1 MNKAF
6 ECYTLLLIGI
16 LALFGVSVQFI
27 ISINRAIVEDNSVG
41 EVVINMLGYFTILT
55 NTFAAIVLITL
66 SLLPNSR
73 MGKVFAT
80 PKVFGCVVTSMLWV
94 GIGFHV
100 LLSDY
105 WSPDGMEAVTN
116 YLNHYIVPSA
126 LFLIWLVFPPKT
138 QIPKW
143 TPLIWEIYPVIYGIY
158 IILLGELVDKY
169 PYPFFDVNV
178 IGYSKALLNGLV
190 ILLVILGIGYFVR
203 STVNLSSRLR
213 SNQSR

>member
-6 ECYTLLLIGI
+6 ERYILLLIGI
-16 LALFGVSVQFI
+16 LALFGVSAQFI
-27 ISINRAIVEDNSVG
+27 ISINRAIAADNSVSQ
-41 EVVINMLGYFTILT
+41 VVINMLGYFTILT
-55 NTFAAIVLITL
+55 NTFAAAVLIIV

-73 MGKVFAT
+73 IGKIFAR

-126 LFLIWLVFPPKT
+126 LLIIWLVFPPKT

-143 TPLIWEIYPVIYGIY
+143 TPILWEVYPVIYGIY
-158 IILLGELVDKY
+158 IILRGELIGNY

-178 IGYSKALLNGLV
+178 IAYPKALLNGLV

-203 STVNLSSRLR
+203 LAVNLSSKLQR
-213 SNQSR
+213 

>member
-6 ECYTLLLIGI
+6 ERYTLLLIGI

-27 ISINRAIVEDNSVG
+27 ISINRAIAVDNSVSQ
-41 EVVINMLGYFTILT
+41 VVINMLGYFTILT
-55 NTFAAIVLITL
+55 NTFAAVVLTVVG
-66 SLLPNSR
+66 LLPNSR
-73 MGKVFAT
+73 IGKIFAR

-126 LFLIWLVFPPKT
+126 LLIIWLVFPPKT

-143 TPLIWEIYPVIYGIY
+143 TPLLWEVYPVIYGIY
-158 IILLGELVDKY
+158 IILRGELIGNY

-178 IGYSKALLNGLV
+178 IAYPKALLNGLV

-203 STVNLSSRLR
+203 LAVNLSSKLQR
-213 SNQSR
+213 

>member
-55 NTFAAIVLITL
+55 NTFAAIVLTTL
-66 SLLPNSR
+66 SLFPNSR

-203 STVNLSSRLR
+203 STVNRSSRLR
-213 SNQSR
+213 SSQSR

>member
-6 ECYTLLLIGI
+6 ERYTLLLIGI

-55 NTFAAIVLITL
+55 NTFAAIVLTTL

-138 QIPKW
+138 QIPKL

-158 IILLGELVDKY
+158 IILRGELVDKY
-169 PYPFFDVNV
+169 PYPFFDVNI

>member
-6 ECYTLLLIGI
+6 ERYTLLLIGI

-27 ISINRAIVEDNSVG
+27 ISINRAIAADNSVSQ
-41 EVVINMLGYFTILT
+41 VVINMLGYFTILT
-55 NTFAAIVLITL
+55 NTFAAAVLIIV

-73 MGKVFAT
+73 IGKIFAR

-126 LFLIWLVFPPKT
+126 LLIIWLVFPPKT

-143 TPLIWEIYPVIYGIY
+143 TPLLWEVYPVIYGIY
-158 IILLGELVDKY
+158 IILRGELIGNY

-178 IGYSKALLNGLV
+178 IAYPKALLNGLV

-203 STVNLSSRLR
+203 LAVNLSSKLQR
-213 SNQSR
+213 

>member
-6 ECYTLLLIGI
+6 ERYILLLIGI

-27 ISINRAIVEDNSVG
+27 ISINRAIAADNSVSQ
-41 EVVINMLGYFTILT
+41 VVINMLGYFTILT
-55 NTFAAIVLITL
+55 NTFAAVVLTVVG
-66 SLLPNSR
+66 LLPNSR
-73 MGKVFAT
+73 IGKIFAT

-126 LFLIWLVFPPKT
+126 LLIIWLVFPPKT

-143 TPLIWEIYPVIYGIY
+143 TPIFWEVYPVIYGIY
-158 IILLGELVDKY
+158 IILRGELIGNY

-178 IGYSKALLNGLV
+178 IAYPKALLNGLV

-203 STVNLSSRLR
+203 LSVNLSSKLQR
-213 SNQSR
+213 

>member
-6 ECYTLLLIGI
+6 ERYTLLLIGI

-55 NTFAAIVLITL
+55 NTFAAIVLTTL
-66 SLLPNSR
+66 SLFPNSR
-73 MGKVFAT
+73 MGKVFIT

>member
-6 ECYTLLLIGI
+6 ERYTLLLIGV

-27 ISINRAIVEDNSVG
+27 ISINRVILEDNSVG
-41 EVVINMLGYFTILT
+41 AIVINMLGYFTILT
-55 NTFAAIVLITL
+55 NTFTAIVLTTL
-66 SLLPNSR
+66 SLFPNSR

-80 PKVFGCVVTSMLWV
+80 PEVFGCVVTSMLWV
-94 GIGFHV
+94 GVGFHV

-126 LFLIWLVFPPKT
+126 LLLIWLVFPPKT

-143 TPLIWEIYPVIYGIY
+143 TPFIWEIYPVIYGIY
-158 IILLGELVDKY
+158 VILRGKLIDKY

-178 IGYSKALLNGLV
+178 IGYPKALLNGLV
-190 ILLVILGIGYFVR
+190 ILIVILAIGYFVR
-203 STVNLSSRLR
+203 VTVNLSSRL
-213 SNQSR
+213 QS

>member
-1 MNKAF
+1 MIKAF
-6 ECYTLLLIGI
+6 ERYTLLLIGM

-27 ISINRAIVEDNSVG
+27 ISINRAIAEGNSVG
-41 EVVINMLGYFTILT
+41 EVVINMLAYLTILT
-55 NTFAAIVLITL
+55 NIFVAVVLAIVG
-66 SLLPNSR
+66 LLPNSR

-126 LFLIWLVFPPKT
+126 LLTIWLVFPPKN
-138 QIPKW
+138 QIPKGI
-143 TPLIWEIYPVIYGIY
+143 PFLWEIYPAIYGIY
-158 IILLGELVDKY
+158 IIIRGEFINKY

-178 IGYSKALLNGLV
+178 ISYPKALLNGLV
-190 ILLVILGIGYFVR
+190 ILIVILGIGYFVR
-203 STVNLSSRLR
+203 MIVNLSSRLQR
-213 SNQSR
+213 

>member
-6 ECYTLLLIGI
+6 ERYTLLLIGV

-27 ISINRAIVEDNSVG
+27 ISINRAILEDNSVG
-41 EVVINMLGYFTILT
+41 AIVINMLGYFTILT
-55 NTFAAIVLITL
+55 NTLTAVVLTTL
-66 SLLPNSR
+66 SLFPNSR

-94 GIGFHV
+94 GVGFHV

-126 LFLIWLVFPPKT
+126 LLLIWLVFPPKT
-138 QIPKW
+138 KIPKW
-143 TPLIWEIYPVIYGIY
+143 TPFIWEIYPVIYGIY
-158 IILLGELVDKY
+158 VILRGKFIDKY

-178 IGYSKALLNGLV
+178 IGYPKALLNGLV
-190 ILLVILGIGYFVR
+190 ILIVILGIGYFVR
-203 STVNLSSRLR
+203 LTVNLSSRL
-213 SNQSR
+213 QS

>member
-6 ECYTLLLIGI
+6 ERYTLLLIGI

-55 NTFAAIVLITL
+55 NTFAAIVLTTL
-66 SLLPNSR
+66 SLFPNSR
-73 MGKVFAT
+73 MGKVFIT

-126 LFLIWLVFPPKT
+126 LLLIWFVFPPKT

-143 TPLIWEIYPVIYGIY
+143 TPFIWEIYPVIYGIY
-158 IILLGELVDKY
+158 IILRGELIDKY

-213 SNQSR
+213 K

>member
-6 ECYTLLLIGI
+6 ERYTLLLIGI

-27 ISINRAIVEDNSVG
+27 ISINRAIAADNSVSQ
-41 EVVINMLGYFTILT
+41 VVINMLGYFTILT
-55 NTFAAIVLITL
+55 NTFAAAVLIIV

-73 MGKVFAT
+73 IGKIFAR

-126 LFLIWLVFPPKT
+126 LLIIWLVFPPKT

-143 TPLIWEIYPVIYGIY
+143 TPLFWEVYPVIYGIY
-158 IILLGELVDKY
+158 IILRGELIDKY

-178 IGYSKALLNGLV
+178 IGYPKALLNGLV
-190 ILLVILGIGYFVR
+190 ILIVILGIGYFVR
-203 STVNLSSRLR
+203 LVVNLSSRLQR
-213 SNQSR
+213 

>member
-6 ECYTLLLIGI
+6 ERYILLLIGI
-16 LALFGVSVQFI
+16 LALFGVSAQFI
-27 ISINRAIVEDNSVG
+27 ISINRAIAADNSVSQ
-41 EVVINMLGYFTILT
+41 VVINMLGYFTILT
-55 NTFAAIVLITL
+55 NTFAAVVLIIVG
-66 SLLPNSR
+66 LLPNSR

-80 PKVFGCVVTSMLWV
+80 PTVFGCVITSMLWV
-94 GIGFHV
+94 GIGFHL

-126 LFLIWLVFPPKT
+126 LLIIWLIFPPKT
-138 QIPKW
+138 QISKW
-143 TPLIWEIYPVIYGIY
+143 TPLFWELYPVVYGIY
-158 IILLGELVDKY
+158 IILRGELIGNY

-178 IGYSKALLNGLV
+178 IAYPKALLNGLV

-203 STVNLSSRLR
+203 LAVNLSSKLQR
-213 SNQSR
+213 

>member
-27 ISINRAIVEDNSVG
+27 ISINRAIVEDNSVC

-55 NTFAAIVLITL
+55 NTFAAIVLTTL

-158 IILLGELVDKY
+158 IILLGELVDRY
-169 PYPFFDVNV
+169 PYPFFDVNI

>member
-6 ECYTLLLIGI
+6 ERYTLLLIGI

-55 NTFAAIVLITL
+55 NTFAAIVLTTL

-73 MGKVFAT
+73 IGKVFAT

-116 YLNHYIVPSA
+116 YFNHYIVPSA
-126 LFLIWLVFPPKT
+126 VSYTHLTLPT
-138 QIPKW
+138 
-143 TPLIWEIYPVIYGIY
+143 
-158 IILLGELVDKY
+158 
-169 PYPFFDVNV
+169 
-178 IGYSKALLNGLV
+178 
-190 ILLVILGIGYFVR
+190 ILLV
-203 STVNLSSRLR
+203 
-213 SNQSR
+213 

>member
-6 ECYTLLLIGI
+6 ERYTLLLVGM

-27 ISINRAIVEDNSVG
+27 ISINRAIAEDNSVC
-41 EVVINMLGYFTILT
+41 EVVINMLAYFTILT
-55 NTFAAIVLITL
+55 NIFVAVVLAIVG
-66 SLLPNSR
+66 LLPNSR

-126 LFLIWLVFPPKT
+126 LLIIWLVFPPKNK
-138 QIPKW
+138 IPKR
-143 TPLIWEIYPVIYGIY
+143 TPFLWEIYPAIYGIY
-158 IILLGELVDKY
+158 IIIRGELIDKY
-169 PYPFFDVNV
+169 PYPFFDVNL

-203 STVNLSSRLR
+203 ATVNLSSRL
-213 SNQSR
+213 QW